1 MCVSMLYLM
10 FVQFLS
16 ILQIIDLIALF
27 IIHVSCSTES
37 NGKLKIQ
44 YEEIMRINRRG
55 IKLNC

>member
-1 MCVSMLYLM
+1 MLYLM